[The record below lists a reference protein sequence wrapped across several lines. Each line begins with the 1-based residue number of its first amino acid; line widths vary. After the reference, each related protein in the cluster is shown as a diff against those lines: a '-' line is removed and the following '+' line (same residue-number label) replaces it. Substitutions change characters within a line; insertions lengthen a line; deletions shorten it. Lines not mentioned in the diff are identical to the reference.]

1 MTKRSFAKACMD
13 QFGKLPGQTL
23 TQFNEELKAAKE
35 GDGLAYFTR
44 EFAKIGVEIE
54 MAPNA

>member
-1 MTKRSFAKACMD
+1 MD